1 MTEEQALAL
10 EKEADQLKLEG
21 KTQEAIAKLTEA
33 IQLDERF
40 VRGHMALS
48 VLYHQP
54 EAHEKSCHHAE
65 RVVEIEPEDQ
75 FNWSALSV
83 TYQRAFE
90 GTRDPVFIQK
100 AEEAMAK
107 SRMV

>member
-1 MTEEQALAL
+1 MTEENVIAL
-10 EKEADQLKLEG
+10 EKEAEQLKAEG
-21 KTQEAIAKLTEA
+21 KLQEAVEKLKQSIE
-33 IQLDERF
+33 LDDQF
-40 VRGHMALS
+40 VRGHMSLS
-48 VLYHQP
+48 VLYHQL
-54 EAHEKSCHHAE
+54 EDHLQSCHHAE

-90 GTRDPVFIQK
+90 GTRDPIFIQK

>member
-1 MTEEQALAL
+1 MTQEQVLAL
-10 EKEADQLKLEG
+10 EKEADQLKADG
-21 KTQEAIAKLTEA
+21 KQEEAIAKLHEA
-33 IQLDERF
+33 LAIDENF
-40 VRGHMALS
+40 VRGHMGLS
-48 VLYHQP
+48 VLYHLTGDY
-54 EAHEKSCHHAE
+54 EKSCHHAE
-65 RVVEIEPEDQ
+65 RVVEIEPADQ

-90 GTRDPVFIQK
+90 GTRDPAYIQK